1 MRFTPALIDK
11 MAKGVPGEQT
21 ELLSAET
28 VGKEKGY
35 TVYRAGEPHPLGMP
49 VAAMRVDGELYIT
62 QHDGLCHALVA
73 GSTGCGKSM
82 RYLENCL
89 FNLDGTTSAIVG
101 DVKGEL
107 YRNTAA
113 YLKQRYGEDN
123 VKYMDFI
130 RPERSEIL
138 FNPIA
143 DLARKYLEAELY
155 PEDARYI
162 RNEVFAELKK
172 LFDKLFPVRTSKD
185 VSWDEGARSFIYGI
199 TVGLFE
205 DMLLNKEE
213 EKKTGRRRILPDQI
227 NFESISEVFYH
238 FENRNSEFNDYGFF
252 ESRDASSL
260 TWRYVRGIMHDAP
273 NTRACYLQLVESY
286 LNGYSYPDVRNLTI
300 CDNFDVSRLGD
311 KPYVIFLT
319 YDISD
324 ERMRGFVNQY
334 VVKALDTLKNKSIEE
349 GKPLDVPVQFFLDEF
364 PTLQAD
370 GIYPTIFSV
379 GRGLNLFVTAI
390 VQDYTQLE
398 TSYSDGVAQQI
409 RNNCNLTFFLGTNDI
424 VTART
429 VKEQI
434 GKHVIPDPATYLQ
447 GDIKFLE
454 TYVVSEDELMHRI
467 KSGDAYITINN
478 HMPVKSFF
486 ELYYDC
492 PEYTSYPRVEQNSRP
507 AIDFK
512 DEKYHYDASWICEKK
527 NHRSIWGL

>member
-35 TVYRAGEPHPLGMP
+35 TVYKAGEPHPLGMP

-213 EKKTGRRRILPDQI
+213 AYCPTKSISSPFPRCSTTSKTGT
-227 NFESISEVFYH
+227 
-238 FENRNSEFNDYGFF
+238 
-252 ESRDASSL
+252 ASS
-260 TWRYVRGIMHDAP
+260 TITAFSSRV
-273 NTRACYLQLVESY
+273 TRPRS
-286 LNGYSYPDVRNLTI
+286 
-300 CDNFDVSRLGD
+300 LGD
-311 KPYVIFLT
+311 MCAVLCTTRPT
-319 YDISD
+319 
-324 ERMRGFVNQY
+324 RGR
-334 VVKALDTLKNKSIEE
+334 AT
-349 GKPLDVPVQFFLDEF
+349 
-364 PTLQAD
+364 
-370 GIYPTIFSV
+370 FSLW
-379 GRGLNLFVTAI
+379 RAI
-390 VQDYTQLE
+390 
-398 TSYSDGVAQQI
+398 
-409 RNNCNLTFFLGTNDI
+409 
-424 VTART
+424 
-429 VKEQI
+429 
-434 GKHVIPDPATYLQ
+434 
-447 GDIKFLE
+447 
-454 TYVVSEDELMHRI
+454 
-467 KSGDAYITINN
+467 
-478 HMPVKSFF
+478 
-486 ELYYDC
+486 
-492 PEYTSYPRVEQNSRP
+492 
-507 AIDFK
+507 
-512 DEKYHYDASWICEKK
+512 
-527 NHRSIWGL
+527 